1 MKIRLKLL
9 NIWQSKDNKLLILVA
24 GSIVILWLIF
34 RPLDLTALDKTNIR
48 EECLYSNGYNA
59 KLHNK
64 LDEAQQK
71 KVENCIAQKS
81 SRLATSRTLPYFEL
95 TYWITD
101 ELDSWCDKINSWVAG
116 RGSKDKSSQ

>member
-24 GSIVILWLIF
+24 GSLVILWLIF

-48 EECLYSNGYNA
+48 EECLYNNGYNA
-59 KLHNK
+59 KLHTK

-71 KVENCIAQKS
+71 KK
-81 SRLATSRTLPYFEL
+81 
-95 TYWITD
+95 
-101 ELDSWCDKINSWVAG
+101 
-116 RGSKDKSSQ
+116 